1 LIRRRHQRGSE
12 RVSEGGV
19 GEEIVASIR
28 GQGNFL
34 VFMSHESGVRPTGR
48 KEQGKRSRKGW
59 RFSYSEK

>member
-1 LIRRRHQRGSE
+1 
-12 RVSEGGV
+12 VSEGGV